1 MKTYALC
8 NQKGGVGKTTTTLSV
23 GAALA
28 DQGYKVLLI
37 DADPQGNLTI
47 SAGIDLQDGDTTVYE
62 VLKDQVTA
70 KAAIKPGAYDV
81 LPADI
86 ALSGADIELSN
97 IPGRELLLKEALEP
111 IKADY
116 DYILIDCPP
125 SLSLITLMALTA
137 ADGVIVPVQAHYLA
151 MQGIKQL
158 TDTISLVKRR
168 MNPQL
173 DVAGVLITQYGR
185 SKLNRDVLEAIQ
197 NAFPGKVYKTQ
208 ISNNIALAEAPSYG
222 KDVMSYKPK
231 SKGAE
236 QYKELAKEI
245 IERG

>member
-28 DQGYKVLLI
+28 KMGYKVLLI

-70 KAAIKPGAYDV
+70 KEAVKPGTYDV

-97 IPGRELLLKEALEP
+97 IPGRELLLKEVLEP
-111 IKADY
+111 IKDEY

-158 TDTISLVKRR
+158 TDTINLVKHR

-173 DVAGVLITQYGR
+173 DVVGVLITQYGR
-185 SKLNRDVLEAIQ
+185 SKLNKDVLEAIQ
-197 NAFPGKVYKTQ
+197 NAFPGKVYNTQ
-208 ISNNIALAEAPSYG
+208 ISNNIALA
-222 KDVMSYKPK
+222 
-231 SKGAE
+231 
-236 QYKELAKEI
+236 
-245 IERG
+245 